1 VNVSSSDTEAAL
13 ELLTLEAGREISSWP
28 SLDDMQGPSLSSSA
42 GSEWFEDWPE
52 ANDMVASVY
61 VLLTAETSCTRQ
73 EQEDASR
80 QSPGRSCSCVPKVD
94 SASGDQ
100 RPSHRG
106 AVGRKPH
113 AGGSV
118 GGERCDRAQSPTRTC
133 DRRSTGHNPSCKKSN
148 KSKKPLAA
156 DDVATPS
163 LAHELLLGDFD
174 KYTWEIMYP
183 RFVESRL
190 VAPPERTDD

>member
-1 VNVSSSDTEAAL
+1 L

-28 SLDDMQGPSLSSSA
+28 SPSLSSSA

-118 GGERCDRAQSPTRTC
+118 GGDDAIVHSHQRELATGGLQGTTRRAKNRTSRRNRWPPTT
-133 DRRSTGHNPSCKKSN
+133 
-148 KSKKPLAA
+148 
-156 DDVATPS
+156 
-163 LAHELLLGDFD
+163 
-174 KYTWEIMYP
+174 
-183 RFVESRL
+183 SRHL
-190 VAPPERTDD
+190 RWPMNCF